1 MGRHIEETRGSG
13 GSAAA
18 ASEAVGSN
26 RSLALPQQA
35 RRKGHHQGDGVPS
48 LKQQTALRPPA
59 GWISRGT
66 FSETVK
72 TRPCRFR
79 GPLGARAHA
88 DLGKQQR
95 VKSTIPRRLRRPAV
109 PPGTP
114 TGSRRRGAVAQ
125 RRGSGNGAA
134 ARHGTPTRGGS
145 AGAAERTAEGP
156 GNAGRLGEMVKR
168 PAAWQERSGREEG
181 GGKAGKGDEEKE
193 EEE

>member
-59 GWISRGT
+59 GWISRPAG
-66 FSETVK
+66 
-72 TRPCRFR
+72 R
-79 GPLGARAHA
+79 GKGRE
-88 DLGKQQR
+88 DEEER
-95 VKSTIPRRLRRPAV
+95 T
-109 PPGTP
+109 
-114 TGSRRRGAVAQ
+114 

-156 GNAGRLGEMVKR
+156 GNAGDSDSAR
-168 PAAWQERSGREEG
+168 W
-181 GGKAGKGDEEKE
+181 
-193 EEE
+193 

>member
-59 GWISRGT
+59 GWISRPAG
-66 FSETVK
+66 
-72 TRPCRFR
+72 R
-79 GPLGARAHA
+79 GKGRE
-88 DLGKQQR
+88 DEEER
-95 VKSTIPRRLRRPAV
+95 T
-109 PPGTP
+109 
-114 TGSRRRGAVAQ
+114 

-181 GGKAGKGDEEKE
+181 GGKAGKGEAGGAGLREKE

>member
-59 GWISRGT
+59 GWISRPAG
-66 FSETVK
+66 
-72 TRPCRFR
+72 R
-79 GPLGARAHA
+79 GKGRE
-88 DLGKQQR
+88 DEEER
-95 VKSTIPRRLRRPAV
+95 T
-109 PPGTP
+109 
-114 TGSRRRGAVAQ
+114 

-156 GNAGRLGEMVKR
+156 GNRLGEMVKR

>member
-109 PPGTP
+109 RPRAAAAGGRWRSGEGAAMGRRPGTARPRGAAPPGRR
-114 TGSRRRGAVAQ
+114 SARRRG
-125 RRGSGNGAA
+125 RGTDS
-134 ARHGTPTRGGS
+134 AR
-145 AGAAERTAEGP
+145 
-156 GNAGRLGEMVKR
+156 
-168 PAAWQERSGREEG
+168 W
-181 GGKAGKGDEEKE
+181 
-193 EEE
+193 